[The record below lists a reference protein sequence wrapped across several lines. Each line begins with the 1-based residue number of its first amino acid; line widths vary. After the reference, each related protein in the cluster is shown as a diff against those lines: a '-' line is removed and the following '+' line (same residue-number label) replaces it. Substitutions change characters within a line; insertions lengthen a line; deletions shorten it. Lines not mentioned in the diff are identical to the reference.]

1 MLTAIHRDPF
11 SVAPNIYSLP
21 EGVTLA
27 DMAARVSSLPRGWP
41 RHEHDVI
48 TVNGQVAPRALW
60 GSIRP
65 KAGVEVGFHAPPMGG
80 EGEDTGKQVLSL
92 VASIALTAFAGGI
105 VSGQFLGGLTG
116 AAKAGEAT
124 ILSRL
129 IGGAVLVGGSA
140 LLTSL
145 APPPSGPETDDREG
159 PGTASAQGNKL
170 EPNAPFPRVVGTRK
184 IFPPFVAEPL
194 SYYDGQDEVVEAV
207 VGLAGPHELTD
218 IRIADAPIEGMAG
231 VEFET
236 REGFPG
242 AAPLVLTQ
250 RYSRTNPVRSELR
263 GHITRD
269 DAANQLESPTGDL
282 DDALPQAKV
291 ISTRTGPDE
300 FWIDLN
306 FPQGLSQ
313 NDNPNK
319 KLRVPFRLRMR
330 LKGESAW
337 RNLPELHY
345 ATARV
350 GETRLSVHLVWRSA
364 SVESSAASSGV
375 GWVEARTETPGQAV
389 EPVNTGWSADS
400 YFVKAG
406 GGDDYVSRLNAATTG
421 VQNVFLSENKAEI
434 NLDRSEW
441 TPGQYEVELVR
452 GYAFFESDYEP
463 VPYEIKNEVRDPFS
477 YESVSGRRIAQ
488 SKEGLNDKLIVVRGA
503 SVWNETPVRGGDL
516 ALIAIRARNVSI
528 EKLSV
533 LASGYVRDWDG
544 TGWTDWTTT
553 SNPAPHLRD
562 VLGGLLNAVPVPE
575 EIIDD
580 AGLSEWRSACDSS
593 GYTVDAICEGLS
605 VEDAANLIAGAGYAK
620 PYMSEVW
627 GVVRDRDR
635 SAETPVQVFTP
646 HNSEGLSWSK
656 GFPRRPDGL
665 RITFADAEKDY
676 EQRQIIHPPGA
687 KLTEQV
693 SYDGL
698 VMEADCRARADYDL
712 LTSELR
718 STFYSFDAPAEAIK
732 CRRGDLIY
740 VQHDMLSA
748 RVASARI
755 IDIEHD
761 ASGKV
766 EAVWLDNEPPEIDGL
781 AWADI
786 GPDDWDEINDVSTI
800 EQRAGIILRG
810 GGVSVHACTLSGARA
825 QLDTPATLDDL
836 GLDDLAQVGPL
847 GREAH
852 RLIVFAMKPQEELV
866 WSIIAVDEAPE
877 LWT

>member
-27 DMAARVSSLPRGWP
+27 EMAERVTTLPQGWP

-60 GSIRP
+60 SAIRP
-65 KAGVEVGFHAPPMGG
+65 KPGVEVGFHAPPMGG

-92 VASIALTAFAGGI
+92 VASIALTALSGGI
-105 VSGQFLGGLTG
+105 VGGQFLGGLTG
-116 AAKAGEAT
+116 AAAGEAT

-159 PGTASAQGNKL
+159 PGTASAQGNSL

-184 IFPPFVAEPL
+184 IYPRYASEPL

-207 VGLAGPHELTD
+207 VGLAGPHKLED
-218 IRIADAPIEGMAG
+218 IRIGDAPIEGMSG
-231 VEFET
+231 VEYET

-242 AAPLVLTQ
+242 IDPLTLTR
-250 RYSRTNPVRSELR
+250 RYARTNAVRSELR

-291 ISTRTGPDE
+291 ISTRTAPDE
-300 FWIDLN
+300 FWIDMN
-306 FPQGLSQ
+306 FPQGVSQ
-313 NDNPNK
+313 NDYPNDA
-319 KLRVPFRLRMR
+319 LRVPFRLRMR
-330 LKGESAW
+330 RKGESTW

-345 ATARV
+345 SSARV
-350 GETRLSVHLVWRSA
+350 GETRLSVHFVWRGA

-375 GWVEARTETPGQAV
+375 GWVEARTATPGQEV
-389 EPVNTGWSADS
+389 EPTNAGWSADS

-406 GGDDYVSRLNAATTG
+406 GGDDYVDQSNPATTG
-421 VQNVFLSENKAEI
+421 VQNVFLSQGKAEI
-434 NLDRSEW
+434 NLDRGEW
-441 TPGQYEVELVR
+441 EPGQYEVELKR
-452 GYAFFESDYEP
+452 GYAFFESDYEAAT
-463 VPYEIKNEVRDPFS
+463 YEIKNDVRDPFF

-503 SVWNETPVRGGDL
+503 SVWNELPVQGGDL

-544 TGWTDWTTT
+544 SGWTDWTTT
-553 SNPAPHLRD
+553 SNPAPHMRD
-562 VLGGLLNAVPVPE
+562 VLGGMLNAVPVPE

-580 AGLSEWRSACDSS
+580 PGLVTWRTACASA

-605 VEDAANLIAGAGYAK
+605 LADVANLVAGAGYAK
-620 PYMSEVW
+620 PYMSEIW
-627 GVVRDRDR
+627 GVVRDYDR

-646 HNSEGLSWSK
+646 HNSSNFGWAK

-665 RITFADAEKDY
+665 RITFADSEKDY
-676 EQRQIIHPPGA
+676 ETRQIIHPPGSA
-687 KLTEQV
+687 LTEQV

-698 VMEADCRARADYDL
+698 VTEADCRARADYDL
-712 LTSELR
+712 KTSVAR
-718 STFYSFDAPAEAIK
+718 GTFYSFDAPAEAIK
-732 CRRGDLIY
+732 CRRGDLVY
-740 VQHDMLSA
+740 AQHDMLSA
-748 RVASARI
+748 RVASGRI
-755 IDIEHD
+755 VDIVYD

-766 EAVWLDNEPPEIDGL
+766 ESVFLDNDPPEIGGL

-786 GPDDWDEINDVSTI
+786 GSDDWGEIEDVSTI
-800 EQRAGIILRG
+800 EQRAGVILRG
-810 GGVSVHACTLSGARA
+810 GGVTVHPCTISGTKIN
-825 QLDTPATLDDL
+825 LNTPATLDDL
-836 GLDDLAQVGPL
+836 GHDDLAQIGPL

-852 RLIVFAMKPQEELV
+852 RLVVFSMQPREELV
-866 WSIIAVDEAPE
+866 WSITAVDEAPE